1 MADNDL
7 LNIFWE
13 EVSEYLSSL
22 NEGLLQVEMMEGDEQ
37 HALLTE
43 MNRYAHS
50 MKGAARAVGMGFIE
64 QTAHYME
71 ELFNATLDDK
81 LTLSPEIADSIY
93 DGLDLI
99 QNVVDGVENNQE
111 VVDEVL
117 ANLKKNAD
125 QIISD
130 DSEDSEEAITKQEK
144 LNALLDEKIKT
155 ATDEF
160 PALQFDAPSTPPT
173 PPKPEPTIEHPIET
187 PPVTTERT
195 STSTGTLEIGAI
207 MPTMAMRP
215 AEESIRVTVSKLDT
229 LMAQTSELIVN
240 KMQGEERTKN
250 VGDMLQKLSRW
261 QREWRSVRA
270 AYIRLARRM
279 QDSDTPDPE
288 LTTIFKF
295 LEANQRYLAETNRE
309 VAQLKQLLTQ
319 DNMQLSTL
327 ADQLQDD
334 MSRLR
339 MMPFET
345 IVGAFQRMTRDIAR
359 DMGKQIRLSIHG
371 SGVEIDKTVLDAL
384 KDPLMHLLRNAI
396 DHGIELPAMRENLG
410 KSPTGTIGIEVEQR
424 GSEILISIIDDG
436 QGLDLNRIRMKAV
449 EKGIL
454 STKEANALSDEET
467 QNLIFHSGFSTN
479 NDVNA
484 ISGRGLGMD
493 IVRDRIEGLRGR
505 VTISSQYRIGTTFT
519 ISVPV
524 SLTRIRCIILTI
536 GEESYAIPSIMVT
549 RMMTYQ
555 REDVFTAEGK
565 DMVTI
570 NNQPMPFVSMGA
582 ILDIPANFD
591 KDRDEFP
598 LVALQAADRNVAFEI
613 DELTSEMELVLK
625 PLGQELQA
633 VPFVSGAALLGT
645 GEVIIVLD
653 ANDLIRKATGV
664 QLSRRRRVAITRQ
677 QAPEIRRV
685 RVLVA
690 DDSITTRTLEKNI
703 LETAGFEVH
712 VAMDGLEAWQ
722 MLTEIDVDL
731 VISDVEMPN
740 LTGLELAAR
749 IKNNSHT
756 DHLPVVLLT
765 SLGKPEQRE
774 AGMRAGADAYL
785 VKSQFDQKALLE
797 TIQSVL

>member
-13 EVSEYLSSL
+13 EVSEYLGSL
-22 NEGLLQVEMMEGDEQ
+22 NEGLLQVEMMEGNEQ
-37 HALLTE
+37 RALLTE
-43 MNRYAHS
+43 MNRHAHS

-64 QTAHYME
+64 RTAHFME
-71 ELFNATLDDK
+71 ELFHASLEGK
-81 LTLSPEIADSIY
+81 LALSPEIADSIY

-99 QNVVDGVENNQE
+99 QNVVDGVENNE
-111 VVDEVL
+111 DVVKEVL
-117 ANLKKNAD
+117 ANLEANAN
-125 QIISD
+125 QIDNGDASVD
-130 DSEDSEEAITKQEK
+130 EETIAKQEK
-144 LNALLDEKIKT
+144 LNAILDEKIKT
-155 ATDEF
+155 ATGEF
-160 PALQFDAPSTPPT
+160 PALNIELSPDPPI
-173 PPKPEPTIEHPIET
+173 PPKSKTQDTKPVETQAIKPER
-187 PPVTTERT
+187 V
-195 STSTGTLEIGAI
+195 STGTLEVGDV

-250 VGDMLQKLSRW
+250 VSDMIQKLTRW

-279 QDSDTPDPE
+279 QDNEDPDPE

-319 DNMQLSTL
+319 DNMQLSAL

-345 IVGAFQRMTRDIAR
+345 IVGAFQRMARDIAR
-359 DMGKQIRLSIHG
+359 DMGKQIRLSIQG
-371 SGVEIDKTVLDAL
+371 AGVEIDKTVLDAL
-384 KDPLMHLLRNAI
+384 KDPLMHLLRNAV
-396 DHGIELPAMRENLG
+396 DHGLELPEQRESIG
-410 KSPTGTIGIEVEQR
+410 KPPTGTIGIEVQQR
-424 GSEILISIIDDG
+424 GSEILISISDDG
-436 QGLDLNRIRMKAV
+436 RGIDLNRIRMKAV
-449 EKGIL
+449 EKGIM
-454 STKEANALSDEET
+454 SSKEANAMSDEEA
-467 QNLIFHSGFSTN
+467 QNLIFHSGFSTT
-479 NDVNA
+479 DSVNA

-505 VTISSQYRIGTTFT
+505 VIVESQYRVGTTFT

-536 GEESYAIPSIMVT
+536 GDENYAIPSIMVT

-570 NNQPMPFVSMGA
+570 NDQPMPLVSMGA
-582 ILDIPANFD
+582 ILDIPVGHDA
-591 KDRDEFP
+591 DRDEFP
-598 LVALQAADRNVAFEI
+598 LVALQSADRTVAFEI
-613 DELTSEMELVLK
+613 DVLTSEMELVLK

-653 ANDLIRKATGV
+653 ANDLIRKATGIR
-664 QLSRRRRVAITRQ
+664 LPKRRRVAMTRQ
-677 QAPEIRRV
+677 ATPEIRRI

-703 LETAGFEVH
+703 LETAGFDVH

-722 MLTEIDVDL
+722 MLTEIEVDL

-740 LTGLELAAR
+740 LTGLELASR
-749 IKNNSHT
+749 IKNNPHT
-756 DHLPVVLLT
+756 NHLPVILLT

-774 AGMRAGADAYL
+774 AGLRAGADAYL

>member
-13 EVSEYLSSL
+13 EVSEYLGSL
-22 NEGLLQVEMMEGDEQ
+22 NEGLLQVEMMDGDEQ
-37 HALLTE
+37 RALLTE

-64 QTAHYME
+64 RTAHYME
-71 ELFNATLDDK
+71 ELFNATLEGTMS
-81 LTLSPEIADSIY
+81 LTPEVADSIY

-99 QNVVDGVENNQE
+99 QNVVDGVENNEE
-111 VVDEVL
+111 VVKEVL
-117 ANLKKNAD
+117 ANLEKNVDGINNGDTPAD
-125 QIISD
+125 AD
-130 DSEDSEEAITKQEK
+130 TITKQEK

-155 ATDEF
+155 ATGEF
-160 PALQFDAPSTPPT
+160 PVLNVETPPEPPT
-173 PPKPEPTIEHPIET
+173 PPKRETETVRPVET
-187 PPVTTERT
+187 PAVKKER
-195 STSTGTLEIGAI
+195 TSTGTLEIGDV

-229 LMAQTSELIVN
+229 LMAQTSELVVT

-250 VGDMLQKLSRW
+250 VTEMIQKLTRW

-279 QDSDTPDPE
+279 QDSEQPDPE

-295 LEANQRYLAETNRE
+295 LESNQRYLAETNRE
-309 VAQLKQLLTQ
+309 VAQLKQVLTQ
-319 DNMQLSTL
+319 DNMQLSAL

-345 IVGAFQRMTRDIAR
+345 IVGAFQRMVRDIAR

-384 KDPLMHLLRNAI
+384 KDPLMHLLRNAV
-396 DHGIELPAMRENLG
+396 DHGLELPEEREDMG
-410 KSPTGTIGIEVEQR
+410 KDPTGTIGIDVEQR
-424 GSEILISIIDDG
+424 GSEILISISDDG
-436 QGLDLNRIRMKAV
+436 RGLDHNRIRMKAV
-449 EKGIL
+449 EKNIVN
-454 STKEANALSDEET
+454 TKEANTMTDEEVE
-467 QNLIFHSGFSTN
+467 NLIFHSGFSTN
-479 NDVNA
+479 DDVNA

-493 IVRDRIEGLRGR
+493 IVRDRIESLRGR
-505 VTISSQYRIGTTFT
+505 VSVSSQYRIGTTFT
-519 ISVPV
+519 LSVPV

-536 GEESYAIPSIMVT
+536 GEENYAIPSIMVT
-549 RMMTYQ
+549 RMTTYL
-555 REDVFTAEGK
+555 RDDVFTAEGK

-570 NNQPMPFVSMGA
+570 NDQPMPLVSMGA
-582 ILDIPANFD
+582 ILDIPVGYEGE
-591 KDRDEFP
+591 RDEFP
-598 LVALQAADRNVAFEI
+598 MVALQSADRTVAFEI
-613 DELTSEMELVLK
+613 DDLSSEMELVLK
-625 PLGQELQA
+625 PLGQELQT

-664 QLSRRRRVAITRQ
+664 QLSRRRRVAITRP
-677 QAPEIRRV
+677 AVPEVRRI

-703 LETAGFEVH
+703 LETAGFEVN

-722 MLTEIDVDL
+722 MLTEIEVDL

-749 IKNNSHT
+749 IKNNTHT
-756 DHLPVVLLT
+756 NHLPVILLT

>member
-22 NEGLLQVEMMEGDEQ
+22 NEGLLQVEMMDGDEQ
-37 HALLTE
+37 RTLLTE
-43 MNRYAHS
+43 MNRHAHS

-64 QTAHYME
+64 RTAHYME
-71 ELFNATLDDK
+71 ELFNASLEGK

-117 ANLKKNAD
+117 ATLEDNVK
-125 QIISD
+125 QIDTGDAPID
-130 DSEDSEEAITKQEK
+130 EDTITKQEK
-144 LNALLDEKIKT
+144 LNAILDQKIKT
-155 ATDEF
+155 ATGEF
-160 PALQFDAPSTPPT
+160 PALNLDSKSDPPT
-173 PPKPEPTIEHPIET
+173 PPKSETQSIET
-187 PPVTTERT
+187 PAIKPEKA
-195 STSTGTLEIGAI
+195 STGTLEIGDV

-279 QDSDTPDPE
+279 QDSEDPDPE
-288 LTTIFKF
+288 LSTIFKF

-319 DNMQLSTL
+319 DNMQLSAL

-345 IVGAFQRMTRDIAR
+345 IVGAFQRMVRDIAR
-359 DMGKQIRLSIHG
+359 DMGKQIRLSIQG

-384 KDPLMHLLRNAI
+384 KDPLMHLLRNAV
-396 DHGIELPAMRENLG
+396 DHGLELPEQRENIG

-424 GSEILISIIDDG
+424 GSEILISISDDG
-436 QGLDLNRIRMKAV
+436 RGLDLNRIRMKAV
-449 EKGIL
+449 EKKIL
-454 STKEANALSDEET
+454 TTKEANALSDEEV

-479 NDVNA
+479 DNVNA

-505 VTISSQYRIGTTFT
+505 VTVSSQYRVGTTFT
-519 ISVPV
+519 LSVPV

-536 GEESYAIPSIMVT
+536 GEENYAIPSIMVT
-549 RMMTYQ
+549 RMMTFN
-555 REDVFTAEGK
+555 REEVFTAEGK

-570 NNQPMPFVSMGA
+570 NDHPMPLVSMGA
-582 ILDIPANFD
+582 ILDIPVGYD
-591 KDRDEFP
+591 GERSEFP
-598 LVALQAADRNVAFEI
+598 LVALQSADRTVAFEV
-613 DELTSEMELVLK
+613 DELSSEMELVLK
-625 PLGQELQA
+625 PLGQELQT

-653 ANDLIRKATGV
+653 ANDLIRKATGI
-664 QLSRRRRVAITRQ
+664 QLPRRRRVALTRQ
-677 QAPEIRRV
+677 STPEVRRI

-712 VAMDGLEAWQ
+712 VAMDGMEAWQ
-722 MLTEIDVDL
+722 MLTEVDVDL

-749 IKNNSHT
+749 IKNNAHT
-756 DHLPVVLLT
+756 DHLPVILLT

-797 TIQSVL
+797 TIQLVL

>member
-22 NEGLLQVEMMEGDEQ
+22 NEGLLQVEMLEGNEQ
-37 HALLTE
+37 HALLVE

-50 MKGAARAVGMGFIE
+50 MKGAARAVGIGFIE
-64 QTAHYME
+64 RTAHFME
-71 ELFNATLDDK
+71 ELFNASLEGH

-99 QNVVDGVENNQE
+99 QNVVDGVENNEE
-111 VVDEVL
+111 VVQEVL
-117 ANLKKNAD
+117 ANLERNVD
-125 QIISD
+125 EID
-130 DSEDSEEAITKQEK
+130 NGEAPASQDVITKQEK
-144 LNALLDEKIKT
+144 LDAILDQKIKT

-160 PALQFDAPSTPPT
+160 PALQLGNAPKPTPT
-173 PPKPEPTIEHPIET
+173 PPPKKEK
-187 PPVTTERT
+187 TTSVEMTTVQKRRT
-195 STSTGTLEIGAI
+195 ETSTGVLEIGDV
-207 MPTMAMRP
+207 MPTMALRP

-229 LMAQTSELIVN
+229 LMAQTSELVVT
-240 KMQGEERTKN
+240 KMQAEERTKY
-250 VGDMLQKLSRW
+250 VGEMIQKLSRW
-261 QREWRSVRA
+261 QREWRGVRA

-279 QDSDTPDPE
+279 QDSDAPDAE
-288 LTTIFKF
+288 LSTIFKF
-295 LEANQRYLAETNRE
+295 LESNQRYLAETNRE
-309 VAQLKQLLTQ
+309 IAQLRQLLTQ
-319 DNMQLSTL
+319 DNMQLGTL

-345 IVGAFQRMTRDIAR
+345 VVGAFQRMIRDIAR

-371 SGVEIDKTVLDAL
+371 AMVEIDKTVLDAL

-396 DHGIELPAMRENLG
+396 DHGMESPEERENYG
-410 KSPTGTIGIEVEQR
+410 KPPTGTIGIRVEQR
-424 GSEILISIIDDG
+424 GNEILIMISDDG
-436 QGLDLNRIRMKAV
+436 RGLDINRIRMKAV
-449 EKGIL
+449 EQAIM
-454 STKEANALSDEET
+454 STKEANSLSIEET

-479 NDVNA
+479 DSVNA

-493 IVRDRIEGLRGR
+493 IVRDRIESLRGR
-505 VTISSQYRIGTTFT
+505 VLVSSEARVGTTFT
-519 ISVPV
+519 LSVPV
-524 SLTRIRCIILTI
+524 SLTRIRCILLNI
-536 GEESYAIPSIMVT
+536 GEENYAIPSIMVT
-549 RMMTYQ
+549 RMLGYS
-555 REDVFTAEGK
+555 RDNVFTAEGN

-570 NNQPMPFVSMGA
+570 NDQPMPLVSMGS

-591 KDRDEFP
+591 TERDEFP
-598 LVALQAADRNVAFEI
+598 IVALQSADRTVAFEV
-613 DELTSEMELVLK
+613 DNLNSEMELVLK
-625 PLGQELQA
+625 PLGHELQN
-633 VPFVSGAALLGT
+633 VPFVSGAALLGS

-653 ANDLIRKATGV
+653 ANDLIRRASGIK
-664 QLSRRRRVAITRQ
+664 LPRRRVAITRP
-677 QAPEIRRV
+677 AVPEIRRI

-722 MLTEIDVDL
+722 MLTEVDVDL

-740 LTGLELAAR
+740 LTGLELASR
-749 IKNNSHT
+749 IKNNTHT
-756 DHLPVVLLT
+756 QHLPVILLT